1 MTMKDTFI
9 KLGRTISKH
18 SPAIFTGAGIVGL
31 GATAY
36 LAYKSRDKVEAVVLD
51 IEEKRDNEE
60 EINKIEVAKGIA
72 EAIYLPV
79 TVGALSI
86 TAILMSHSIQRKR
99 ILTLSGALAVQQ
111 ARNVWFENKYK
122 QEHGEEAYSKFV
134 TPTESVERIEV
145 DKKGKEKVTTEQVAK
160 EVDKSIGQWYEES
173 EHYVSDDHTYNISMI
188 DSVADKLQTILF
200 ARGSLLLNEV
210 REELGFDRIRNGA
223 LLGWT
228 TSDSFD
234 IEKHVVNIRNEDTGE
249 MEEKIWVTWSRARY
263 VYDDVD
269 FNGRY
274 SNY

>member
-1 MTMKDTFI
+1 MTIKQTFA
-9 KLGRTISKH
+9 KVGHVLAKH

-60 EINKIEVAKGIA
+60 EINKLEVAKGIA

-86 TAILMSHSIQRKR
+86 TAILMSHKIQRNR
-99 ILTLSGALAVQQ
+99 ILTLSGALAAQQ
-111 ARNVWFENKYK
+111 ARNIWFEKKYK
-122 QEHGEEAYSKFV
+122 KEHGEEAYAKFV
-134 TPTESVERIEV
+134 TPTEDVERIET
-145 DKKGKEKVTTEQVAK
+145 DKKGKEKVTIEQRAGD
-160 EVDKSIGQWYEES
+160 VDKSIGQWYEES
-173 EHYVSDDHTYNISMI
+173 SEYVSDDHTYNMTMI
-188 DSVADKLQTILF
+188 DSVAEKLQTILF

-210 REELGFDRIRNGA
+210 RQELGFDRIRSGA

-234 IEKHVVNIRNEDTGE
+234 IEKHVVNIRNEETGE
-249 MEEKIWVTWSRARY
+249 LEEKIWVTWSRARY

-274 SNY
+274 SNH